1 MLNPIFWLCLRRL
14 SKTNSYHEQHLS
26 VIASVKTEL
35 PFGLIGYPAWLR
47 PVSTGLFPPVFV
59 DLGRHLNLS
68 WMVPILYQFD
78 HAEWFGFRFWDLVMP
93 LFLFMTGA
101 SMPFSLTRYCE
112 QSDKRSVHKK
122 IFRRFFIL
130 FLLGMVVQ
138 GNLLGLDPNRIY
150 FYVNTLQAIA
160 TGYLIAALL
169 LLHTQLKMQLCATAA
184 LLVIYWIPMTFAG
197 DFTPEGNFAYK
208 VDQLIMGRFCG
219 DPTYTWIWS
228 SLTFGVTVMLGTF
241 AGRLMK
247 NGEDN
252 RLKVCRQLWLIGVAL
267 MLGGWMWSFQMPVMK
282 RVWSSSMTLLSGG
295 YCFLLMGLF
304 YYWIDCKGHVRGME
318 WLKFYGMNSITAYM
332 LGETVNFRCIVH
344 SVSYG
349 LERYLGEYYSVWL
362 TFGNFLIL
370 FFILRWMYRRQIFL
384 KI

>member
-47 PVSTGLFPPVFV
+47 PVSTGHFPPVFV

-101 SMPFSLTRYCE
+101 SMPFSLARYCE

-370 FFILRWMYRRQIFL
+370 FFILSWMYRRQIFL